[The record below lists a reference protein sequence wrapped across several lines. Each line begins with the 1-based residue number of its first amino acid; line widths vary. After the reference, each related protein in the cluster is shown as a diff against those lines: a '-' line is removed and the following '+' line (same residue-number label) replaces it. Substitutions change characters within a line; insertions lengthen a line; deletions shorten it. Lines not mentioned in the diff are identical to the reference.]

1 MHISNFQT
9 STSGK
14 RVVSRHIKGH
24 ALVEKLTSGEYEIT
38 HLSKCFNLAKN
49 VFLNPSVAVLLID
62 VANDVLNKREI

>member
-1 MHISNFQT
+1 MTKENFQT

-38 HLSKCFNLAKN
+38 HLSKCFNLTKN
-49 VFLNPSVAVLLID
+49 VFLNPKIEVLLVGI
-62 VANDVLNKREI
+62 ANDVLNKKGV

>member
-24 ALVEKLTSGEYEIT
+24 ALVEKLASGKYEIT
-38 HLSKCFNLAKN
+38 HLSKCFNLTKN
-49 VFLNPSVAVLLID
+49 VFFLVINNILTLR
-62 VANDVLNKREI
+62 NNT